1 MANPG
6 PATTVTA
13 HPSNLATNQA
23 LRLIGVAKG
32 VNLNATGF
40 TPVPVNNTTTYLP
53 KEMIVTNVNN
63 AGSTVSLSTATA
75 LSITQTNSGSPSA
88 LFGAL
93 TTAQLASLSANVL
106 GTAYVDSSST
116 SLSIQN
122 QTLYVD
128 VTTASGATGTGDVYV
143 YGYDLTQSS

>member
-1 MANPG
+1 MSNPG
-6 PATTVTA
+6 PSITVSA
-13 HPSNLATNQA
+13 HPSNVTTNQA

-32 VNLNATGF
+32 VNLAATGY
-40 TPVPVNNTTTYLP
+40 TPVPVVNSTAYLP

-63 AGSTVSLSTATA
+63 AGAVVSLSTSTA
-75 LSITQTNSGSPSA
+75 LGITTTNAGSPSS

-93 TTAQLASLSANVL
+93 TTAQIAALSTAVL

-116 SLSIQN
+116 SLSYAN
-122 QTLYVD
+122 QTLYAN

-143 YGYDLTQSS
+143 YGYDFS

>member
-1 MANPG
+1 MSNPG
-6 PATTVTA
+6 PATTVSA
-13 HPSNLATNQA
+13 HPSNVTTNQA

-32 VNLNATGF
+32 VNLNAVAF
-40 TPVPVNNTTTYLP
+40 TPVPVVNSTAYLP

-63 AGSTVSLSTATA
+63 AGAVVALSTTTA
-75 LSITQTNSGSPSA
+75 LGITTTNAGSPSS

-93 TTAQLASLSANVL
+93 TTAQIAALSTSVL

-116 SLSIQN
+116 SLSYQN

-143 YGYDLTQSS
+143 YGYDFS

>member
-1 MANPG
+1 MSNPG

-13 HPSNLATNQA
+13 HPSNVTTNQA

-32 VNLNATGF
+32 VNLNAVAF
-40 TPVPVNNTTTYLP
+40 TPVQVNNSTAYLP

-63 AGSTVSLSTATA
+63 AGSVVSLSTTTA
-75 LSITQTNSGSPSA
+75 LGITTTNAGSPSS

-93 TTAQLASLSANVL
+93 TTAQISALSTAVL

-116 SLSIQN
+116 SLAYAN

-128 VTTASGATGTGDVYV
+128 VTVASGATGTGDVYV
-143 YGYDLTQSS
+143 YGYDFS

>member
-1 MANPG
+1 MSNPG
-6 PATTVTA
+6 PATTVSA
-13 HPSNLATNQA
+13 HPSNVTTNQA

-32 VNLNATGF
+32 VNLNAVAF
-40 TPVPVNNTTTYLP
+40 TPVPVVNSTAYLP

-63 AGSTVSLSTATA
+63 AGSVVSLSTSTA
-75 LSITQTNSGSPSA
+75 LGITTTNAGSPSS

-93 TTAQLASLSANVL
+93 TTAQISALSTAVL

-116 SLSIQN
+116 SLAYAN

-128 VTTASGATGTGDVYV
+128 VTVASGATGTGDIYV
-143 YGYDLTQSS
+143 YGYDFS

>member
-1 MANPG
+1 MSNPG
-6 PATTVTA
+6 PATTITA
-13 HPSNLATNQA
+13 HPSNVTTNQA

-32 VNLNATGF
+32 VNLNAVAF
-40 TPVPVNNTTTYLP
+40 TPVPVVNSTAYLP

-63 AGSTVSLSTATA
+63 AGSVVSLSASTA
-75 LSITQTNSGSPSA
+75 LGITTTNAGSPSS

-93 TTAQLASLSANVL
+93 TTAQISALSTAVL

-116 SLSIQN
+116 SLAYNN

-128 VTTASGATGTGDVYV
+128 VTVASGATGTGDVYV
-143 YGYDLTQSS
+143 YGYDFS

>member
-1 MANPG
+1 MSNPG
-6 PATTVTA
+6 PATTVSA
-13 HPSNLATNQA
+13 HPSNVTTNQA

-32 VNLNATGF
+32 VNLNAIAF
-40 TPVPVNNTTTYLP
+40 TPVQVNNSTAYLP

-63 AGSTVSLSTATA
+63 AGAVVSLSTTTA
-75 LSITQTNSGSPSA
+75 LGITTTNAGSPSS

-93 TTAQLASLSANVL
+93 TTAQISALSTAVL

-116 SLSIQN
+116 SLAYNN

-128 VTTASGATGTGDVYV
+128 VTVASGATGTGDVYV
-143 YGYDLTQSS
+143 YGYDFS

>member
-1 MANPG
+1 MSNPG
-6 PATTVTA
+6 PATTVSA
-13 HPSNLATNQA
+13 HPSNVTTNQA

-32 VNLNATGF
+32 VNLAATGF
-40 TPVPVNNTTTYLP
+40 TPVPVVNSTAYLP

-63 AGSTVSLSTATA
+63 AGAVVSLSTSTA
-75 LSITQTNSGSPSA
+75 LGITTTNAGSPSS

-93 TTAQLASLSANVL
+93 TTTQIAALSTAVL

-116 SLSIQN
+116 SLSYAN

-128 VTTASGATGTGDVYV
+128 VTVASGATGTGDVYV
-143 YGYDLTQSS
+143 YGYDFS

>member
-1 MANPG
+1 MSNPG
-6 PATTVTA
+6 PATTVSA
-13 HPSNLATNQA
+13 HPSNVTTNQA

-32 VNLNATGF
+32 VNLNAVAF
-40 TPVPVNNTTTYLP
+40 TPVQVTNSTAYLP

-63 AGSTVSLSTATA
+63 AGAVVSLSTTTA
-75 LSITQTNSGSPSA
+75 LGITTTNAGSPSS

-93 TTAQLASLSANVL
+93 TTAQISALSTAVL

-116 SLSIQN
+116 SLAYNN

-128 VTTASGATGTGDVYV
+128 VTVASGATGTGDVYV
-143 YGYDLTQSS
+143 YGYDFS

>member
-1 MANPG
+1 MSKPG
-6 PATTVTA
+6 PATTVSA
-13 HPSNLATNQA
+13 HPSNVTTNQA

-32 VNLNATGF
+32 VNLNAVAF
-40 TPVPVNNTTTYLP
+40 TPVQVNNSTAYLP

-63 AGSTVSLSTATA
+63 AGAVVSLSTSTA
-75 LSITQTNSGSPSA
+75 LGITTTNAGSPSS

-93 TTAQLASLSANVL
+93 TTAQISALSTAVL

-116 SLSIQN
+116 SLSYAN
-122 QTLYVD
+122 QTLYAN

-143 YGYDLTQSS
+143 YGYDFS

>member
-1 MANPG
+1 MSNPG
-6 PATTVTA
+6 PATTVSA
-13 HPSNLATNQA
+13 HPSNVTTNQA

-32 VNLNATGF
+32 VNLNAVAF
-40 TPVPVNNTTTYLP
+40 TPVPVVNSTAYLP

-63 AGSTVSLSTATA
+63 AGSVVSLSTSTA
-75 LSITQTNSGSPSA
+75 LGITTTNAGSPSS

-93 TTAQLASLSANVL
+93 TTSQIAALSTSVL

-116 SLSIQN
+116 SLSYQN

-143 YGYDLTQSS
+143 YGYDFS

>member
-1 MANPG
+1 MSNPG
-6 PATTVTA
+6 PATTVSA
-13 HPSNLATNQA
+13 HPSNVTTNQA
-23 LRLIGVAKG
+23 LRLIAVAKG
-32 VNLNATGF
+32 VNLNAVAF
-40 TPVPVNNTTTYLP
+40 TPVQVNNSTAYLP

-63 AGSTVSLSTATA
+63 AGSVVSLSTSTA
-75 LSITQTNSGSPSA
+75 LGITTTNAGSPSS

-93 TTAQLASLSANVL
+93 TTAQISALSTSVL

-116 SLSIQN
+116 SLSYAN

-143 YGYDLTQSS
+143 YGYDFS

>member
-1 MANPG
+1 MSNPG
-6 PATTVTA
+6 PATTVSA
-13 HPSNLATNQA
+13 HPSNVTTNQA

-32 VNLNATGF
+32 VNLNAVAF
-40 TPVPVNNTTTYLP
+40 TPVQVNNSTAYLP

-63 AGSTVSLSTATA
+63 AGAVVSLSTSTA
-75 LSITQTNSGSPSA
+75 LGITTTNAGSPSS

-93 TTAQLASLSANVL
+93 TTAQISALSTAVL

-116 SLSIQN
+116 SLAYNN

-128 VTTASGATGTGDVYV
+128 VTVASGATGTGDVYV
-143 YGYDLTQSS
+143 YGYDFS